1 MRTSAVSLCK
11 HKYKHKKKH
20 NNKCKLTN
28 RNMIKNKNKH
38 KNKDIESNK
47 DANNG
52 RGQSRYGIGYLERN
66 GDRDKERRKGFYKL
80 SNVYFPILWA
90 GLPQLL
96 PITFNNF
103 SHLLCDGPS

>member
-1 MRTSAVSLCK
+1 MRTSAVFLCK

-20 NNKCKLTN
+20 NNKCKLTH

-52 RGQSRYGIGYLERN
+52 RGQSRYGIGYLKRH
-66 GDRDKERRKGFYKL
+66 GIMDKERRKGFSVSLMSAFPYCGR
-80 SNVYFPILWA
+80 VYPNSC
-90 GLPQLL
+90 P
-96 PITFNNF
+96 
-103 SHLLCDGPS
+103 

>member
-1 MRTSAVSLCK
+1 MGTGTVRTSAVFLCK

-20 NNKCKLTN
+20 NNKCKLTH

-52 RGQSRYGIGYLERN
+52 RGQSRYGIGYLKRHGN
-66 GDRDKERRKGFYKL
+66 MDKERRK
-80 SNVYFPILWA
+80 
-90 GLPQLL
+90 
-96 PITFNNF
+96 
-103 SHLLCDGPS
+103 